1 VLRSA
6 DITTG
11 NLEGAI
17 STRGAPVPNKEFH
30 FEGPEELLSG
40 ARKYAGMDVL
50 TLANNHVMDYGADAL
65 ADTLAAA
72 RRAGI
77 ETVGAGMTLAQAR
90 RPVFFRVG
98 GLTVAF
104 LGYSD
109 VNPAGFVATSSTPG
123 TAPADTD
130 QIAADVSAA
139 RRKADLVVVW
149 FHWGVELRP
158 LPDSRQQLFA
168 GAALNA
174 GARVVLGAHPHVLG
188 HVGRP
193 TRSTLVAWTLG
204 NFVFPSSSPG
214 TVRTA
219 ILLVK
224 LDRHGVSGFRLVP
237 ARSGV
242 RPTLSN

>member
-1 VLRSA
+1 
-6 DITTG
+6 
-11 NLEGAI
+11 
-17 STRGAPVPNKEFH
+17 
-30 FEGPEELLSG
+30 
-40 ARKYAGMDVL
+40 
-50 TLANNHVMDYGADAL
+50 
-65 ADTLAAA
+65 
-72 RRAGI
+72 
-77 ETVGAGMTLAQAR
+77 MTLAHAR
-90 RPVFFRVG
+90 RPAFLAVG

-109 VNPAGFVATSSTPG
+109 VNPPGFVATSSTPG
-123 TAPADTD
+123 TAPADAG
-130 QIAADVSAA
+130 QIAADVAAA
-139 RRKADLVVVW
+139 RRRADVVVVW

-168 GAALNA
+168 AAALNA

-188 HVGRP
+188 SVGQP

-204 NFVFPSSSPG
+204 NFVFPAMSPA

-224 LDRHGVSGFRLVP
+224 LDRHGVAGFRLVP